1 MATVTNVC
9 TTVSANCG
17 NNTRE
22 TDELCDDTDIDH
34 DAIKSRCGKDE
45 TYVSSRVRCNAF
57 CDVVDA
63 SACVSSTYNVVMDE
77 YLASRDADGTQSM
90 ALAIRNQTG
99 AAFAPGACS
108 LSLLDKTGK
117 WLRYYG
123 LDEIAGAE
131 DAMFSACKPLV
142 ICSEATWN
150 NETHTQVFAN
160 DLCDA
165 TLALPTEDG
174 SYLTLLDASD
184 IAYVQITCGGEY
196 IDVIN
201 LDSIRT
207 SLLQGY
213 THGKLGEDKSPW
225 PDMASLS
232 MKDRMVYDKTFETA
246 SFASNA
252 CE

>member
-1 MATVTNVC
+1 M
-9 TTVSANCG
+9 
-17 NNTRE
+17 
-22 TDELCDDTDIDH
+22 
-34 DAIKSRCGKDE
+34 
-45 TYVSSRVRCNAF
+45 
-57 CDVVDA
+57 
-63 SACVSSTYNVVMDE
+63 
-77 YLASRDADGTQSM
+77 
-90 ALAIRNQTG
+90 
-99 AAFAPGACS
+99 
-108 LSLLDKTGK
+108 
-117 WLRYYG
+117 
-123 LDEIAGAE
+123 
-131 DAMFSACKPLV
+131 
-142 ICSEATWN
+142 
-150 NETHTQVFAN
+150 
-160 DLCDA
+160 
-165 TLALPTEDG
+165 EDG